1 MPRPPLW
8 PGLGIA
14 ALFQPLRRGIQSAI
28 DRRFYRRNYDAARTL
43 QSFSAASRDEV
54 DLETLTQSLLVMVDE
69 TMQPDQ
75 VSLWLKT
82 PSTTTSRP
90 S

>member
-1 MPRPPLW
+1 MTYT
-8 PGLGIA
+8 LGIA
-14 ALFQPLRRGIQSAI
+14 ALFQPLRSGIQSTI
-28 DRRFYRRNYDAARTL
+28 DRRFYRRKYDAARTL

-75 VSLWLKT
+75 VALWLKT
-82 PSTTTSRP
+82 PSTPTSRL

>member
-82 PSTTTSRP
+82 PSTPTSRL